1 MALLPDGRNVEF
13 VPESGLAEP
22 GELVAFNERASVAV
36 VLRWLREGK
45 VVLWEGDWEKGEF

>member
-1 MALLPDGRNVEF
+1 MTLLPDGRSVEF

-22 GELVAFNERASVAV
+22 GELVAFNERASMAV

-45 VVLWEGDWEKGEF
+45 VLLWEGD